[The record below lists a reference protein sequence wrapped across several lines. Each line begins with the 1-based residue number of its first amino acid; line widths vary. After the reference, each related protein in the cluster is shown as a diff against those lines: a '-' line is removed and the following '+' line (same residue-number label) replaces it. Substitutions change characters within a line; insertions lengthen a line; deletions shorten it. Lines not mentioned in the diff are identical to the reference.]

1 MIRAIPDVHKTIRDS
16 QRIPYSSKKHPSP
29 ASKATLGP
37 HSRRI
42 FPEEESEKGRER
54 ERESESERERLDWI
68 GYIAQSCAFIT
79 LTIQC
84 Y

>member
-29 ASKATLGP
+29 ASKAILGP

-54 ERESESERERLDWI
+54 EREKVKVNERDWI
-68 GYIAQSCAFIT
+68 GLDILLNHVHLSH
-79 LTIQC
+79 
-84 Y
+84 